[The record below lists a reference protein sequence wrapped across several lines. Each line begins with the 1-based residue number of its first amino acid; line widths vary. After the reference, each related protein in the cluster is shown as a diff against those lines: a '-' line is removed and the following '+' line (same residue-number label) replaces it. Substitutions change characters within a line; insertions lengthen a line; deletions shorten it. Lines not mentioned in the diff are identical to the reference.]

1 MNRIPIFD
9 VEESESLTKNLS
21 FVVGLDPET
30 LFGIK
35 PPPSRCSNVLRT
47 VSIIVGGRSRSVC
60 STSNGF
66 AEDPQA
72 STMFTDYELSRKN
85 VNDYRAYWCRAK
97 IQ

>member
-35 PPPSRCSNVLRT
+35 PPTKPLFQRAQDGFNHCRWQVADGVLNVERLR
-47 VSIIVGGRSRSVC
+47 
-60 STSNGF
+60 
-66 AEDPQA
+66 
-72 STMFTDYELSRKN
+72 
-85 VNDYRAYWCRAK
+85 
-97 IQ
+97 